1 MNSPFFFFKY
11 LPDTEVWRTIICLP
25 NYFSFWTK
33 NGVPEKRGF
42 CSGYASVF
50 FGVTFL
56 LWHSAE
62 LFYAYSHFVAQNIKR
77 KWIQGSRFD
86 KTKNFTTLSRA
97 FLGEI
102 DFFFNYCKCIC
113 MMVENTLTSSSLIH
127 AEALSV
133 LTAIV
138 SAPLVLVTAQGKR

>member
-1 MNSPFFFFKY
+1 M
-11 LPDTEVWRTIICLP
+11 P

-42 CSGYASVF
+42 CSGYTSVF
-50 FGVTFL
+50 FKVTFL

-86 KTKNFTTLSRA
+86 KTKNFITLSRA
-97 FLGEI
+97 FLGETD
-102 DFFFNYCKCIC
+102 DFFLIIANVWWWRIHRLLGVWCHYLDSCRGPVCFNCHCFCTIGAGNGPGEK
-113 MMVENTLTSSSLIH
+113 VNN
-127 AEALSV
+127 V
-133 LTAIV
+133 
-138 SAPLVLVTAQGKR
+138 LVLIWQ